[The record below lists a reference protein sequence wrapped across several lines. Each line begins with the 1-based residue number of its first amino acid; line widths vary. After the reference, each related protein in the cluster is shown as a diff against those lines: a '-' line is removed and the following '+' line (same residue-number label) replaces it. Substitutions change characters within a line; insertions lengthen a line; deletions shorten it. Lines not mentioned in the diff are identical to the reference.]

1 MREHQSNRKPQD
13 LALVCHALAML
24 YFILYDIQKV
34 FVNQSATCL
43 NSFSRSGLGIPVK
56 GPISNLK
63 LTIPPPKKN
72 LIEEI
77 PKIVVS
83 NFVKKYRSYDADFV
97 SMLSETPIYMSI
109 EKSECSVNCGL

>member
-1 MREHQSNRKPQD
+1 MSQQ
-13 LALVCHALAML
+13 
-24 YFILYDIQKV
+24 FFKV
-34 FVNQSATCL
+34 RAWYPCKRTHFQ
-43 NSFSRSGLGIPVK
+43 FKIDYP
-56 GPISNLK
+56 P
-63 LTIPPPKKN
+63 PPPKKN

-97 SMLSETPIYMSI
+97 SMLSETSIYMLI

>member
-1 MREHQSNRKPQD
+1 MSQQ
-13 LALVCHALAML
+13 
-24 YFILYDIQKV
+24 FFKV
-34 FVNQSATCL
+34 RAWYPCKRTHFQ
-43 NSFSRSGLGIPVK
+43 FKIDY
-56 GPISNLK
+56 
-63 LTIPPPKKN
+63 PPPQKKN

-109 EKSECSVNCGL
+109 KNLSALLTVVYDDDNNYNT

>member
-1 MREHQSNRKPQD
+1 MSQQ
-13 LALVCHALAML
+13 
-24 YFILYDIQKV
+24 FFKV
-34 FVNQSATCL
+34 RAWYPCKRTHFQ
-43 NSFSRSGLGIPVK
+43 FKIDYP
-56 GPISNLK
+56 
-63 LTIPPPKKN
+63 PPPKKN

-109 EKSECSVNCGL
+109 KNLSALLTVVYDDDNNYNT

>member
-1 MREHQSNRKPQD
+1 MSQQ
-13 LALVCHALAML
+13 
-24 YFILYDIQKV
+24 FFKV
-34 FVNQSATCL
+34 RAWYPCKRTHFQFKIDC
-43 NSFSRSGLGIPVK
+43 
-56 GPISNLK
+56 
-63 LTIPPPKKN
+63 PPPKKN

-109 EKSECSVNCGL
+109 KNLSALLTVVYDDDNNYNT

>member
-1 MREHQSNRKPQD
+1 MSQQFFKARAWYPCKRTHFQFKID
-13 LALVCHALAML
+13 C
-24 YFILYDIQKV
+24 
-34 FVNQSATCL
+34 
-43 NSFSRSGLGIPVK
+43 
-56 GPISNLK
+56 
-63 LTIPPPKKN
+63 PPPKKN

-97 SMLSETPIYMSI
+97 SMLSETPIYTCMSI

>member
-1 MREHQSNRKPQD
+1 MSQQ
-13 LALVCHALAML
+13 
-24 YFILYDIQKV
+24 FFKV
-34 FVNQSATCL
+34 RAWYPCKRTHFQ
-43 NSFSRSGLGIPVK
+43 FKIDY
-56 GPISNLK
+56 
-63 LTIPPPKKN
+63 PPPPQN

-109 EKSECSVNCGL
+109 KNLSALLTVVYDDDNNYNT

>member
-1 MREHQSNRKPQD
+1 MSQQ
-13 LALVCHALAML
+13 
-24 YFILYDIQKV
+24 FFKV
-34 FVNQSATCL
+34 RAWYPCKRTHFQ
-43 NSFSRSGLGIPVK
+43 FKIDY
-56 GPISNLK
+56 
-63 LTIPPPKKN
+63 PPPNKN

-109 EKSECSVNCGL
+109 KNLSALLTVVYDGDNNYNT